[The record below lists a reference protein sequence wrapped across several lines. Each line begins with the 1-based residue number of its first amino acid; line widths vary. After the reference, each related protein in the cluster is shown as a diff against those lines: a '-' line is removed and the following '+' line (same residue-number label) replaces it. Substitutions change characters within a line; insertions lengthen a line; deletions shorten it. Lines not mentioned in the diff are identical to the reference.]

1 MPGGDDW
8 GMPLVLRTRHTA
20 WMGPRMAR
28 HVPGGADAGGD
39 ACRQM
44 DGSRQMVAIQS
55 PIPRRIA
62 VTPRVL
68 LVEDDRDIRELMQAG
83 LEDAGFRVAAMADG
97 ECALTWAATHR
108 PAAVVLDMRLPG
120 MDGVEVARRLRAALG
135 ATLPILVVTAVA
147 DPLERTE
154 RAGGMLYLRKPFA
167 MVELVTAVHAVLS
180 AASPPRR

>member
-1 MPGGDDW
+1 MEGSSYPMVTEMPI
-8 GMPLVLRTRHTA
+8 
-20 WMGPRMAR
+20 AR
-28 HVPGGADAGGD
+28 RDA
-39 ACRQM
+39 
-44 DGSRQMVAIQS
+44 VA
-55 PIPRRIA
+55 
-62 VTPRVL
+62 PRVL